1 MRAPGKSKS
10 VALNDGAFAP
20 STETTQV
27 FPPGVR
33 KAPWEPWTDG
43 ERAVLRAHPEMSAVE
58 LHALLPRRSPKAI
71 RRMREREGRWSAAAA
86 PTCRLCDRRP
96 VWEESPRAR
105 RMGLCKGCYLDEM
118 EHRGREDARANAL
131 RQSLFKE
138 RRRRS

>member
-1 MRAPGKSKS
+1 M
-10 VALNDGAFAP
+10 
-20 STETTQV
+20 
-27 FPPGVR
+27 R
-33 KAPWEPWTDG
+33 KAPWEPWTDE

-105 RMGLCKGCYLDEM
+105 RMGLCKGCYLAEM
-118 EHRGREDARANAL
+118 VHRGREAARANAL